1 MGVRPDA
8 WEHHEGSLRPED
20 SCIRCNQ
27 STSSSSPFSLVELRV
42 WSSFTCPT
50 NMLLVHAQCELRAFF
65 DVHDREGSHPRGI
78 HLEMTGK
85 KVTECVSGSQ
95 AITLDDLGSRYR
107 THCE

>member
-1 MGVRPDA
+1 MGADNLRIKLPHLITWACDLMHGNTMKDPCGRRTRVFDA
-8 WEHHEGSLRPED
+8 
-20 SCIRCNQ
+20 IK
-27 STSSSSPFSLVELRV
+27 
-42 WSSFTCPT
+42 
-50 NMLLVHAQCELRAFF
+50 CELRAFF

-78 HLEMTGK
+78 HLEMTGR